1 MNERNADEFVLAV
14 IERLNGEKKVWTFE
28 VTAHHVFEREVVV
41 LGRLVVDG
49 VAKMSFGAATASREV
64 AGAGASVGSLL
75 QAAANEALARA
86 ARLFGVG
93 LVFESR
99 AETSHRVTPHNGGAP
114 APENRITQRQ
124 LGALQGHARR
134 RNLARADVVE
144 LLRERFGKSELVTLT
159 RKEASELL
167 TELTEANGHTN
178 A

>member
-1 MNERNADEFVLAV
+1 MKERNADELVLGV
-14 IERLNGEKKVWTFE
+14 IERLNGEKKAWTFE

-49 VAKMSFGAATASREV
+49 IAKMSFGAATASREM
-64 AGAGASVGSLL
+64 AGGSSVGTLL

-93 LVFESR
+93 LVFEPRSE
-99 AETSHRVTPHNGGAP
+99 ASQPVTPPNREAP

-134 RNLARADVVE
+134 RNLARADVVD

-167 TELTEANGHTN
+167 TELTEANGHAN

>member
-49 VAKMSFGAATASREV
+49 VAKMSFGAATASREM
-64 AGAGASVGSLL
+64 AGAGSSVGTLL

-93 LVFESR
+93 LVFEPRSE
-99 AETSHRVTPHNGGAP
+99 ASQPVTPPNREAP
-114 APENRITQRQ
+114 AHENRITQRQ
-124 LGALQGHARR
+124 LGALQGQARR

-144 LLRERFGKSELVTLT
+144 LLRKRFGKSELVTLT